1 MNLKILKEQI
11 MRNNIL
17 VVIAILALYSCQN
30 KEKPASKN
38 IIKTIAQDTLSKTLG
53 GTANLSEATAKN
65 DKVVELIRKQ
75 LSVLLKND
83 LPVMTKDERFFYYD
97 AFDLNNDKKDEYFIG
112 FANPYFCGSGGC
124 SGYIL
129 NNDGSV
135 INKFTVTDFPIFAAT
150 TSSENFKD
158 LIFKSGN
165 TLHSLKMKNGK
176 YPSNPSV
183 QEVLKGDIPK
193 VSPVILDIYSKK
205 LEKYSF

>member
-1 MNLKILKEQI
+1 MKTKILVAFI
-11 MRNNIL
+11 VLGM
-17 VVIAILALYSCQN
+17 VSCQN

-53 GTANLSEATAKN
+53 GTANLSDVPAKD
-65 DKVVELIRKQ
+65 DKTVELIRKQ
-75 LSVLLKND
+75 LTVLLKKD
-83 LPVMTKDERFFYYD
+83 LPAMTKDDRYFYYE
-97 AFDLNNDKKDEYFIG
+97 AYDLNNDKKNEYFVG
-112 FANPYFCGSGGC
+112 FSNPYFCGSGGC

-135 INKFTVTDFPIFAAT
+135 INSFTVTDFPIFIGT

-165 TLHSLKMKNGK
+165 ALHSLKMKNGK

-183 QEVLKGDIPK
+183 QEKWKGDIPK
-193 VSPVILDIYSKK
+193 ESPVVLDIYAKK